1 MYLKQSDLFWGI
13 SQNVIQSITA
23 KAVQQEFQKGDTIFK
38 VDEPADCFYVLI
50 KGRVRLELW
59 TTGRK
64 VYCSNRVGEIFGW
77 SALIGRKGYSATV
90 ICDRQTMVLKFHKE
104 NIHHLL
110 DKDPESAAIF
120 YKQLASALGNRLLAA
135 YQLLK

>member
-23 KAVQQEFQKGDTIFK
+23 KAVQQEFQAGDIIFK
-38 VDEPADCFYVLI
+38 TDEPADCFYVLI
-50 KGRVRLELW
+50 KGRVRLELRA
-59 TTGRK
+59 TGRK
-64 VYCSNRVGEIFGW
+64 VYSSDRVGEIFGW

-90 ICDRQTMVLKFHKE
+90 ICDKQTMVLKFHKK

-110 DKDPESAAIF
+110 DQDPESATIF
-120 YKQLASALGNRLLAA
+120 YKQLASALGNRLLAV
-135 YQLLK
+135 YELLN